1 MNRTERILGVLRRSG
16 AVWLFLIAESGALA
30 LAWTLRQIPLALDP
44 LLYGQFQIT
53 TGLLAL
59 IIGASATVRFR
70 GTRDRLPLIL
80 ACGFVIV
87 GITLV
92 SSSLV
97 SFPVVDSDVSLRDPM
112 TWVLGRT
119 SLAVLLVAALI
130 VEQRL
135 PTTRNPSREI
145 GVALVIV
152 VFVASLLST
161 AHGRLPLDFVVHP
174 GGVFPRPGNLFPA
187 GLFLLATV
195 GYHRRLKHTTS
206 PFDRSVYLTAGL
218 NVACCL
224 AASQSERRL
233 DAPFAFAEILQ
244 FSSYAVLLGGALL
257 DNVQL
262 FESVRHLAVSDP
274 LTGLANYRRLVEAL
288 EGEIQRSRRTGRPF
302 SLLLFDLDGLKQ
314 LNDNYGHLVGSEA
327 LRRVA
332 NVLRVNR
339 RSIDTAARYGGDE
352 FALIL
357 PETSMNEAQE
367 VARRICDHVA
377 RDGEL
382 PPISV
387 SVGVAAYAQGGETL
401 EALIG
406 AADQA
411 LYNSKR
417 RTSRNLPLA
426 M

>member
-195 GYHRRLKHTTS
+195 GYHRRLKYTTS

>member
-1 MNRTERILGVLRRSG
+1 MSRTERIWTFLKRPGV
-16 AVWLFLIAESGALA
+16 VWLFLTWESGALA
-30 LAWTLRQIPLALDP
+30 LAWTLRRFPLSLDH
-44 LLYGQFQIT
+44 LLYGQLQIT
-53 TGLLAL
+53 SGLLAL
-59 IIGASATVRFR
+59 IIGASAVVRFR

-97 SFPVVDSDVSLRDPM
+97 SFRIADSDVTLRDPM
-112 TWVLGRT
+112 AWVIGRT
-119 SLAVLLVAALI
+119 FLAVLLVAALV
-130 VEQRL
+130 VERRL
-135 PTTRNPSREI
+135 PTARNPDREI
-145 GVALVIV
+145 TVGLVIV
-152 VFVASLLST
+152 VLAASLLSI
-161 AHGRLPLDFVVHP
+161 AHGQLPADIVVHP
-174 GGVFPRPGNLFPA
+174 GGAFPRPGNLFPA

-195 GYHRRLKHTTS
+195 GYYRRLKHTTS
-206 PFDRSVYLTAGL
+206 PFDRSLCLATGL

-224 AASQSERRL
+224 AGSQSEHRL

-257 DNVQL
+257 DNVHL
-262 FESVRHLAVSDP
+262 VENVRQLAVSDP

-288 EGEIQRSRRTGRPF
+288 EVEIQRSRRTGKPF
-302 SLLLFDLDGLKQ
+302 SLLLFDLDRLKKI
-314 LNDNYGHLVGSEA
+314 NDNYGHLVGSKA
-327 LRRVA
+327 LCRVA
-332 NVLRVNR
+332 NVLRVNS

-352 FALIL
+352 FAVIL
-357 PETSMNEAQE
+357 PETGMNAAQE
-367 VARRICDHVA
+367 VARRICERVA

-387 SVGVAAYAQGGETL
+387 SVGVAAYAQDGETIETL
-401 EALIG
+401 VG

-411 LYNSKR
+411 LYKTKGR
-417 RTSRNLPLA
+417 RDQKLSVA